1 MLSTIQKLLLAFI
14 TLIIGLVL
22 VGQVATVGQGV
33 TSTKSITG
41 ETQAL
46 ATNGTDL
53 NTTGMTGATY
63 TIVNYPT
70 SWKVLDCPIT
80 SFSIKNSSGSAL
92 VADTDY
98 TFTASSGQFV
108 LLRTDLTKATLYP
121 SNVSYQ
127 SYVYCGDDYLDVSW
141 GRTVLNL
148 TPGFFALAL
157 LIFSVGMFYSLARDA
172 GII

>member
-22 VGQVATVGQGV
+22 VGSVATSTGGL
-33 TSTKSITG
+33 TSYNSITG

-46 ATNGTDL
+46 KTNGTDL

-63 TIVNYPT
+63 TIANYPT
-70 SWKVLDCPIT
+70 SWKVDQCPIT
-80 SFSIKNSSGSAL
+80 SFTIKNSSGSAL

-127 SYVYCGDDYLDVSW
+127 SYAYCPDDYVLSW
-141 GRTVLNL
+141 GGTVLNL
-148 TPGFFALAL
+148 VPGFFALAI

-172 GII
+172 GIL